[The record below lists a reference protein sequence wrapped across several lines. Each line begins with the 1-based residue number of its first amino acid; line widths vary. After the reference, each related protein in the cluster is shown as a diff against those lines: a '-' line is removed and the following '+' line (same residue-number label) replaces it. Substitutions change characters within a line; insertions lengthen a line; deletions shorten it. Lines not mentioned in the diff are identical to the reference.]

1 MDSFNE
7 AWDIICD
14 YCRQRITDVAYKTWI
29 SKIEPVNLD
38 FSQGKA
44 IPNGSWRFSPPDLDK
59 MLYVLA

>member
-29 SKIEPVNLD
+29 SKIEPV
-38 FSQGKA
+38 SY
-44 IPNGSWRFSPPDLDK
+44 PNGSWRFSPPDLDK